1 MFKSFLNKETRS
13 ALVNLILYLYID
25 QEPLSESLYPKMCWI
40 FQESIEIKK
49 NQDIFSQDNKSM
61 YLDLLRNC
69 LTYLNQKVENI
80 HFLIKIN
87 NFYLKKYIKSTNIL
101 SAYNRLNKQIY
112 TGTSS
117 SIVKNEILKPNERK
131 ILCKNYLDN
140 ILLHDVI
147 KVLSSFMKFNIF
159 ELLNADEKYFEFFPN
174 LIYLLEFDSKNPLI
188 SKCLFDHREEKF
200 KSLTS
205 EKRQNIMKTGIIELK
220 NLFGTVFENVSG

>member
-1 MFKSFLNKETRS
+1 M
-13 ALVNLILYLYID
+13 VNLILYLYID

-49 NQDIFSQDNKSM
+49 NQNIFSKNNKSM
-61 YLDLLRNC
+61 YLDLLKNC
-69 LTYLNQKVENI
+69 LTYLNQKVDND
-80 HFLIKIN
+80 FFNKIYD
-87 NFYLKKYIKSTNIL
+87 FYTKNKIKSTNIL
-101 SAYNRLNKQIY
+101 NAYSRLNKQIY
-112 TGTSS
+112 LGTSYS
-117 SIVKNEILKPNERK
+117 VLNKGNEIIKPNERK

-140 ILLHDVI
+140 MLLYDVI

-159 ELLNADEKYFEFFPN
+159 ELLNADEKYFEIFPN

-205 EKRQNIMKTGIIELK
+205 ERKQNIMKTGIIELK
-220 NLFGTVFENVSG
+220 NLFGTVFENVSGYFFFCELKK